1 MSFSKK
7 DNLYI
12 LNGREFPISA
22 ILDEVQRIDD
32 EERGKFLLDESVEFD
47 ERVRKLK
54 VYNTA
59 LHANKNIV
67 SASVVQV
74 HIENFKL

>member
-1 MSFSKK
+1 MTKTKK
-7 DNLYI
+7 QIIDNNMNDVI
-12 LNGREFPISA
+12 ETSRKMR
-22 ILDEVQRIDD
+22 D
-32 EERGKFLLDESVEFD
+32 FLLDESVEFD

-59 LHANKNIV
+59 LQSNKNIV

>member
-1 MSFSKK
+1 MTKTKK
-7 DNLYI
+7 
-12 LNGREFPISA
+12 
-22 ILDEVQRIDD
+22 QTIDKNMND
-32 EERGKFLLDESVEFD
+32 VIETSRKMRDFLLDESVEFD

-54 VYNTA
+54 VYTTA

-67 SASVVQV
+67 SACVVQV

>member
-1 MSFSKK
+1 MTKTKKQTIDNNMNDVIETSKK
-7 DNLYI
+7 MRDL
-12 LNGREFPISA
+12 
-22 ILDEVQRIDD
+22 
-32 EERGKFLLDESVEFD
+32 LLDESVEFD

-59 LHANKNIV
+59 LQANKNIV
-67 SASVVQV
+67 SACVVQV

>member
-1 MSFSKK
+1 MPETKK
-7 DNLYI
+7 
-12 LNGREFPISA
+12 
-22 ILDEVQRIDD
+22 QTIDKNMND
-32 EERGKFLLDESVEFD
+32 VIETSRKMRDFLLDESVEFD